1 MLCSAAKQQHFN
13 NLSLFSFSKEML
25 ENCERRYT
33 YSSRDLWLQGVRR
46 FDGVRVAEDIYL
58 EILEMNG
65 KKNIWKEDREGD
77 N

>member
-1 MLCSAAKQQHFN
+1 MRPPTHIQQWTATARSR
-13 NLSLFSFSKEML
+13 L
-25 ENCERRYT
+25 CERRYT